1 MPPLGGVPFQRT
13 SGSRAVAPRREGPR
27 PGCPVSA
34 LLMLGLV
41 VAQLVLYVDSGSGQP
56 WGAVLV
62 VAACVLVLPISV
74 GLWTGRM
81 SECRFF
87 AVTVAL
93 VVGCGQVV
101 AATVGGPGG
110 APLGWSTGRVVVVV
124 LAGAAVAMVLRHTRL
139 RARAAREAHAADT
152 RTPYASS
159 DVTAAAGRGG
169 RRRDRR
175 AAATDAGA

>member
-1 MPPLGGVPFQRT
+1 MVPLGGVPLQRT
-13 SGSRAVAPRREGPR
+13 TR
-27 PGCPVSA
+27 PGAEAPGRRPSARAGSPVSA
-34 LLMLGLV
+34 LLMLGLA
-41 VAQLVLYVDSGSGQP
+41 VAQLLLYVDGGPGQT

-62 VAACVLVLPISV
+62 AAVCVLVLPIAV

-81 SECRFF
+81 CECRFF

-93 VVGCGQVV
+93 AVGTAQVV

-110 APLGWSTGRVVVVV
+110 APLGWSAGRVAVVV
-124 LAGAAVAMVLRHTRL
+124 LAAAAATAVLRHS
-139 RARAAREAHAADT
+139 

-159 DVTAAAGRGG
+159 DVTPAAGRGG

-175 AAATDAGA
+175 ASSADLGA